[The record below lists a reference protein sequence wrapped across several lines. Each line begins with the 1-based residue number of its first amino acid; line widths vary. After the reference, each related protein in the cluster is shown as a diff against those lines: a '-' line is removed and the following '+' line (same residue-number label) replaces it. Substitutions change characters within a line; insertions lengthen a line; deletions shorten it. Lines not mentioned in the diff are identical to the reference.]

1 MTQQSNKLLSTT
13 TQLIDPNKIKQI
25 EYIIDPHGQI
35 QNIGTK
41 ESTVTIENKE
51 FIVSMPEIA
60 KIHLGATNDF
70 TIQKIANTGAITEF
84 KKNSTTLIYIPEPT
98 DSIVTGNET
107 TKSTI
112 NINGNDVLDLS
123 K

>member
-1 MTQQSNKLLSTT
+1 MATT
-13 TQLIDPNKIKQI
+13 TQLVDPNKIKQI

-41 ESTVTIENKE
+41 ESTISIENKE

-70 TIQKIANTGAITEF
+70 IIQKIANTGAIHEF
-84 KKNSTTLIYIPEPT
+84 KKNTSTLIYIPEPT
-98 DSIVTGNET
+98 DSIITGNET

-112 NINGNDVLDLS
+112 HINGNDILDLS